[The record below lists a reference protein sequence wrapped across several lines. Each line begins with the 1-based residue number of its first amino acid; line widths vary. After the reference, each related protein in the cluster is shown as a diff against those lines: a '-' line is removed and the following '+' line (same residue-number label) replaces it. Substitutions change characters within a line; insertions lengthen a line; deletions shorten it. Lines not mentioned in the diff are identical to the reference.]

1 MHGQSEHS
9 IAPRVAATL
18 LQLSAVGAAAALLL
32 RDGQLSPREWAVLAC
47 SGIYAGRV
55 LFGMFFIL
63 NRRFAWS
70 EAGIVGGLFLG
81 VHLGMAYATGG
92 SPDSLGL
99 WAVGGLVLYGVG
111 SYLNTASEYGRMV
124 WKRDPAH
131 KGKLYREGLFRHS
144 MHINYFG
151 DTLLFSGFALV
162 TGSGWAFIVPAVM
175 TAGFVFQHIPNLDAY
190 LAERYGDAFEA
201 YARTTK
207 KFVPYLY

>member
-9 IAPRVAATL
+9 NAPRIAATI
-18 LQLSAVGAAAALLL
+18 LQLFAVGLAALVLL
-32 RDGQLSPREWAVLAC
+32 RDGQFTPREWAVFAC
-47 SGIYAGRV
+47 SAVYALRV
-55 LFGMFFIL
+55 LFGMFVIL
-63 NRRFAWS
+63 HRRFAWS
-70 EAGIVGGLFLG
+70 EAAIVGGLFLG
-81 VHLGMAYATGG
+81 VHVGMAYATGD
-92 SPDSLGL
+92 SPGSLGP
-99 WAVGGLVLYGVG
+99 WALAGLGLYVVG

-162 TGSGWAFIVPAVM
+162 TGCAWAFVVPAVM

-190 LAERYGDAFEA
+190 LAERYGDAFDA

-207 KFVPYLY
+207 KFVPYLF

>member
-9 IAPRVAATL
+9 IAPRVAATF
-18 LQLSAVGAAAALLL
+18 LQLSAVGIAAVVLLS
-32 RDGQLSPREWAVLAC
+32 DGQLSPREWAVLGC
-47 SGIYAGRV
+47 SGVYALRV
-55 LFGMFFIL
+55 LFGMFVIL

-81 VHLGMAYATGG
+81 VHVGMAYATAG
-92 SPDSLGL
+92 SPESLGP
-99 WAVGGLVLYGVG
+99 WAIAGLGLYVVG

-124 WKRDPAH
+124 WKRDPARR
-131 KGKLYREGLFRHS
+131 GKLYREGLFRHS

-162 TGSGWAFIVPAVM
+162 TGSAWAFVVPAVM

-190 LAERYGDAFEA
+190 LAERYGEAFDA

-207 KFVPYLY
+207 KFVPYIF